1 MVLTRRVIPADL
13 ALLQSLSVRTFREAF
28 ESFYAPADFDA
39 FLSDAFHPEKLARE
53 LADPAFTFIFA
64 EQDAKPL
71 GYAVL
76 RQGMAEPCV
85 IGPDPIELGRIYT
98 LQEALGKG
106 VGPALLEAC
115 INIAKDKGA
124 RTLWLGVWEK
134 NPRALAFYARHGF
147 RDVGFHHFLVG
158 SQVDVDRILVKDLG
172 P

>member
-1 MVLTRRVIPADL
+1 MVLIRRVTQADL
-13 ALLQSLSVRTFREAF
+13 GLLQDLSVRTFREAF
-28 ESFYAPADFDA
+28 ESFYTTNDFAA
-39 FLSDAFHPEKLARE
+39 FLQEAFHPEKLARE

-64 EQDAKPL
+64 EQEAKPI

-76 RQGMAEPCV
+76 RQGLAEACV
-85 IGPDPIELGRIYT
+85 LGPNPIELGRIYT
-98 LQEALGKG
+98 LQQALGKG

-115 INIAKDKGA
+115 IGIAKGKGA

-158 SQVDVDRILVKDLG
+158 SQVDVDRILVKDLE